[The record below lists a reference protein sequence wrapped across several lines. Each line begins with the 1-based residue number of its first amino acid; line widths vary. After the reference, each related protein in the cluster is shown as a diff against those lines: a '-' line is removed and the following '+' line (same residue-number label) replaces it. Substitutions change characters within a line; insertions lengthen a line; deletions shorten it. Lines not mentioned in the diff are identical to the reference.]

1 MHPLTFQLSRAL
13 VIVEFSRAVGY
24 CMIVRTR
31 DDSLLPPRYSCCTT
45 HFPTTILADT
55 CCDAVVG
62 TSSVEF
68 AVGYCVIV
76 RTRDDYYLL
85 NLGHLGIAAVLPTF
99 QSRMSSNL
107 PRSDHT
113 YTLRSF
119 CSWSSS
125 EDPGERPEPKH
136 HSPLHLWRVMPPE
149 AFVTTD
155 VSYPHTAHV

>member
-1 MHPLTFQLSRAL
+1 MYTIGYVSRVKGDL
-13 VIVEFSRAVGY
+13 LLLRCSGRNLQRGRFAVGY

-68 AVGYCVIV
+68 AVGYWVIV

-85 NLGHLGIAAVLPTF
+85 NLGHLSLISLQNGNSQCKYIVHGDYGGHLALSTKD
-99 QSRMSSNL
+99 SRCEL
-107 PRSDHT
+107 T
-113 YTLRSF
+113 
-119 CSWSSS
+119 
-125 EDPGERPEPKH
+125 
-136 HSPLHLWRVMPPE
+136 V
-149 AFVTTD
+149 
-155 VSYPHTAHV
+155 